1 MNPDSETHASSRP
14 PCRAGRAS
22 TPTGFSQTFSSLQE
36 KDFLRLWLG
45 LQVMSLATQMQMIAR
60 TFLVYELTGSARILG
75 LVGASIAIPLFSL
88 GLFGGAIA
96 DRMERKVLVQ
106 GGQLGI
112 AAVALV
118 VATLIASGTVTWVH
132 LLIASLLQGTMW
144 SVLMPARQ
152 AIIPELVSRTN
163 LTNAMALT
171 SGGKSLTTLV
181 ASAVGGVLYAV
192 IGPEGVYYVVGGL
205 ALLAVALTA
214 SIQTET
220 GPTARPQANI
230 LSDVKAGLSYLK
242 GQHLVLVVLA
252 VGMITA
258 LLASPVV
265 YILPTFVVD
274 VYGRDSEAFG
284 LLISMLGL
292 GALIGSITVAM
303 IGPRRRGLLLL
314 AGGLFATAALALIAS
329 VPLYYPAA
337 LFMTLLGIGSV
348 AHQMLSNTLIM
359 ELVEG
364 QFRGRVISVFSIGQ
378 GLMPLGLLPLGVAV
392 DLLGN
397 RVAVGILAAVLFAV
411 SATTLLTQTQLRRL
425 D

>member
-1 MNPDSETHASSRP
+1 
-14 PCRAGRAS
+14 
-22 TPTGFSQTFSSLQE
+22 
-36 KDFLRLWLG
+36 
-45 LQVMSLATQMQMIAR
+45 MSLATQMQMIAR